1 MKSRTLM
8 CITAIT
14 LFGALAISVRLDA
27 QERSA
32 NQQHKSEHNRY
43 KLVDVGT
50 FGGPSGYVAQD
61 LLSTGSSSGVLNNRG
76 ALVGAADTST
86 PDPDYLPGSGFFPID
101 PLIMHA
107 FQWQK
112 GVLTDL
118 GALPGNNNS
127 FATWISANGLIAGFS
142 ENGVIDPQFGVPQV
156 DAVLWKDGKI
166 IDLGGY
172 FSSAGAVNN
181 RGQVVGNTLNTATLP
196 ALNVRAFLWENGK
209 MQDLGTLGGT
219 FAGAG
224 LVNERGQV
232 SGVSYTNSTPNP
244 VTGIPTQDPYLWE
257 NGTMLDLGTLGGTF
271 GVPNALNN
279 RGQVV
284 GQSNLA
290 GDANF
295 HPFLWDKKNNP
306 PLTDLGTLGGNF
318 GSAFWINDAGAVVG
332 WATTPGDQTAR
343 AFLWKNG
350 VMTDLGSVNGEPCAF
365 AQNINSKRQ
374 VVGVA
379 FDCVT
384 PGGHAWLWENG
395 GPIVDLNTLV
405 PPGSSLTLELAEN
418 INDRGEIS
426 GIGSPPGC
434 GDPFVCG
441 HGFVLIPCDRDHSD
455 EEGCEGESL
464 AGVTQNIPVASQRS
478 ITTTPA
484 NPALS
489 DRPATMLGRLR
500 ARWGQRYRVPGLG
513 TGPTN

>member
-295 HPFLWDKKNNP
+295 HPFLWEGSA
-306 PLTDLGTLGGNF
+306 LRDLGTLGGDF
-318 GSAFWINDAGAVVG
+318 GTAYSISESGDVVG
-332 WATTPGDQTAR
+332 WSTTPGDSAVH
-343 AFLWKNG
+343 AFLWSG
-350 VMTDLGSVNGEPCAF
+350 GTITDLGVLEGEVCSVAYAVNT
-365 AQNINSKRQ
+365 KRQ
-374 VVGVA
+374 VVGYSDDDCNHGNAHA
-379 FDCVT
+379 F
-384 PGGHAWLWENG
+384 LWENG
-395 GPIVDLNTLV
+395 VMIDLNSFV
-405 PPGSSLTLELAEN
+405 PPDSGVQLTFALSISE
-418 INDRGEIS
+418 RGEIATLGLLPNGDQHVFAVMPTGQKAGLS
-426 GIGSPPGC
+426 ASTTKVGHPGNAVSRPTPS
-434 GDPFVCG
+434 D
-441 HGFVLIPCDRDHSD
+441 LITRIRVQM
-455 EEGCEGESL
+455 GK
-464 AGVTQNIPVASQRS
+464 RYR
-478 ITTTPA
+478 TPA
-484 NPALS
+484 RGGA
-489 DRPATMLGRLR
+489 
-500 ARWGQRYRVPGLG
+500 WK
-513 TGPTN
+513 